1 MAVLGHL
8 EPQGVFS
15 FFEQMCAIPHG
26 SYNTKQISDWLVS
39 FAKERGLEYHQDA
52 VGNVIIIKEA
62 TPGYEHAEPIIFQG
76 HMDMVCEKAADCEKN
91 METEG
96 LDLAIDGDVLY
107 AKGTTLGGDDGI
119 AVAFALAIMDA
130 DDLAHPRFEAVF
142 TVDEEVGMDGAVALD
157 VSPLKGTRMMNM
169 DSEEEGVLTVS
180 CAGGNIS
187 RLSVPV
193 VREAFDGA
201 AVKITVEGLQGG
213 HSGVEIHKGRG
224 NASMLLGRLLFAASR
239 KTDLRIVSVNGGLKD
254 NAIPVSAEAVVIAA
268 DAEAVK
274 ASCAALGEAFRSEFC
289 MTDPDVTVHTA
300 DAEAALPMDK
310 ASTTKI
316 LTLLTCAPN
325 GIIEMSADIAGL
337 VQTSLNLGVLTTEE
351 NAVQGNFCVR
361 SSVESQKAMLV
372 DRLQALADQLEGV
385 LDVSGDYPG
394 WEYKQNSVVR
404 DLMCEV
410 YREMFGKEPVIQAI
424 HAGLECGL
432 FCGKIPGLDCVSFGP
447 NMADIHTCR
456 EKLYISSVQRQWE
469 YMVEMLKRMR

>member
-26 SYNTKQISDWLVS
+26 SYNIRQISDWLVS

-62 TPGYEHAEPIIFQG
+62 TPGYEHAEPVIFQG
-76 HMDMVCEKAADCEKN
+76 HMDMVCEKAADCGKD

-96 LDLAIDGDVLY
+96 LDLAIDGDAIY

-119 AVAFALAIMDA
+119 AVAFALAVLDA

-180 CAGGNIS
+180 CAGGNVS
-187 RLSVPV
+187 RVSVPV
-193 VREAFDGA
+193 AREAFDGA

-224 NASMLLGRLLFAASR
+224 NANMLLGRLLFAASR
-239 KTDLRIVSVNGGLKD
+239 RTGLRIVSVNGGLKD
-254 NAIPVSAEAVVIAA
+254 NAIPVSAEAVVVAA
-268 DAEAVK
+268 DAGAVK
-274 ASCAALGEAFRSEFC
+274 ACCAALGEAFRSELC
-289 MTDPDVTVHTA
+289 VTDPGVTVHTA

-310 ASTTKI
+310 ASTRKV

-325 GIIEMSADIAGL
+325 GIVEMSADIAGL
-337 VQTSLNLGVLTTEE
+337 VQTSLNLGVLTTGEH
-351 NAVQGNFCVR
+351 AVHGNFCVR
-361 SSVESQKAMLV
+361 SSMESQKAMLV
-372 DRLQALADQLEGV
+372 DRLQALADQLEGS
-385 LDVSGDYPG
+385 LEVSGDYPG

-410 YREMFGKEPVIQAI
+410 YTEMFGKEPVIQAI

-447 NMADIHTCR
+447 DMADIHTCR

-469 YMVEMLKRMR
+469 YLVELLKRMR